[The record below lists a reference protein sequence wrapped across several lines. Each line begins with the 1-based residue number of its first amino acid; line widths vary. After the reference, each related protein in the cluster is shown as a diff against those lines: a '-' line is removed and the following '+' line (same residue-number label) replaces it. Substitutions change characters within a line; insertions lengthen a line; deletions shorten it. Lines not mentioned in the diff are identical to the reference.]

1 MTVGYSSST
10 ADINNKAGGLAVA
23 VWAALEEARK
33 FKLWLDD
40 ATHNDGFLNAAGITG
55 TASSG
60 DVKILRDSFADLG
73 GASGLWA
80 VAHGTFTPGGS
91 SNYFAN
97 AKNLSGVTYT
107 G

>member
-1 MTVGYSSST
+1 MSVGYSANT
-10 ADINNKAGGLAVA
+10 ADINNKAGGLVVA
-23 VWAALEEARK
+23 LWTNLEEIRK

-40 ATHNDGFLNAAGITG
+40 AVHTDGFLNAAGITG

-60 DVKILRDSFADLG
+60 DVKVLRDSFADLG

-80 VAHGTFTPGGS
+80 VAHGTFAPGGA
-91 SNYFAN
+91 SNYFVN
-97 AKNLSGVTYT
+97 AKNLSGVTYA

>member
-1 MTVGYSSST
+1 MAAGYQ
-10 ADINNKAGGLAVA
+10 ANLLDIN
-23 VWAALEEARK
+23 LEAIHS

-40 ATHNDGFLNAAGITG
+40 SAHNDAFFTALGMDPTDRTTLRNA
-55 TASSG
+55 
-60 DVKILRDSFADLG
+60 FADLG

-80 VAHGTFTPGGS
+80 VAHGTFAPSGA

-97 AKNLSGVTYT
+97 SKLLSGVTYT